1 MEKLMFNK
9 QLYSNEA
16 LIKTAYRFIDDFYI
30 HLDAEEENYIVL
42 IERKNNNIKVISLD
56 IKNEFENELILQETR
71 RIVAESTQ
79 SIREMV
85 FARAMASTII
95 TEPIEELDNFEED
108 AEEEILINWFDRYDK

>member
-1 MEKLMFNK
+1 MFNK